1 MNYYRVKPE
10 YDQKQ
15 RIKNHK
21 YTIKRKPDGFFVA
34 NELYTA
40 GELDKFY
47 IPMEKLYDMF
57 EHVVIPKNKVYWCF
71 GCRFEIGT
79 KEAEADAIMNQ
90 YDEGCKKWSEL
101 FSNIK

>member
-10 YDQKQ
+10 ADQKP

-21 YTIKRKPDGFFVA
+21 LKIKRKPDGVFVA

-40 GELDKFY
+40 GELNKFY
-47 IPMEKLYDMF
+47 IPEEQVYNIV

-71 GCRFEIGT
+71 GCRFEATI
-79 KEAEADAIMNQ
+79 
-90 YDEGCKKWSEL
+90 
-101 FSNIK
+101 

>member
-21 YTIKRKPDGFFVA
+21 YTIKRKPDGIYVA

-40 GELDKFY
+40 GELEKFY
-47 IPMEKLYDMF
+47 LTP
-57 EHVVIPKNKVYWCF
+57 
-71 GCRFEIGT
+71 
-79 KEAEADAIMNQ
+79 A
-90 YDEGCKKWSEL
+90 
-101 FSNIK
+101 